1 MSYLISALC
10 GCIVGFITFIAY
22 LESDEMGGIVF
33 RVSSDGQKYFNLD
46 GIKEYIKSPFKS
58 RILWYPRLLPANWI
72 VMTSMFGLAFV
83 TISFLSSY
91 GPINSTDSVYL
102 QTLTI
107 PM

>member
-1 MSYLISALC
+1 MDYLVSALC
-10 GCIVGFITFIAY
+10 GCIVGFIAFIAY

-33 RVSSDGQKYFNLD
+33 RVSSDGQNYFNLD
-46 GIKEYIKSPFKS
+46 GIKAYIKSPFTS
-58 RILWYPRLLPANWI
+58 RILWYPQLLPANWI
-72 VMTSMFGLAFV
+72 VMTCMFGLAFV

-102 QTLTI
+102 QTLTV